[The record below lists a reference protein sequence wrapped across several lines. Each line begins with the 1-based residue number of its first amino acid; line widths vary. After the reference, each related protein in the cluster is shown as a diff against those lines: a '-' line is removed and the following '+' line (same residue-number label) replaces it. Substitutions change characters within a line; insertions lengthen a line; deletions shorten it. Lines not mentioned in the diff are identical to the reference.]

1 LLQGQKGRRMGNCRS
16 HCRACH
22 THFCSDAAF
31 DAHRRWPAEGRYCC
45 DPLDDGRFAIKAQA
59 GKCAIASGLV
69 RDGVMIWTYGRTWIA

>member
-1 LLQGQKGRRMGNCRS
+1 MGNCRS

-22 THFCSDAAF
+22 THFSSDAAF